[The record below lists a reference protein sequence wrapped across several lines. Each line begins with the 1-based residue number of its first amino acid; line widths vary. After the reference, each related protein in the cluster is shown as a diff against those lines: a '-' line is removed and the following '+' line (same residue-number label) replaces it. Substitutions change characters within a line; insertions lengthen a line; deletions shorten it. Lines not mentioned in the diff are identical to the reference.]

1 MKNFKEDII
10 KNGKAF
16 LGREL
21 TEKEVNEIDSIMN
34 SKYELYLKAYDKN
47 VDVDVLFD
55 EDFYDNLKDVIEML
69 RKYGTDYNDIIKNYG
84 INSEVVEEYESEHY
98 EQGYGD
104 VKKRVFK
111 TNKEILE
118 IFGEYTKVVI
128 ELSERIAKG
137 ETSGSM
143 KWFFYKDD
151 YDEITEEMEEI
162 FDGEETTSI
171 LIEWCLNI
179 E

>member
-1 MKNFKEDII
+1 M
-10 KNGKAF
+10 
-16 LGREL
+16 
-21 TEKEVNEIDSIMN
+21 
-34 SKYELYLKAYDKN
+34 
-47 VDVDVLFD
+47 
-55 EDFYDNLKDVIEML
+55 
-69 RKYGTDYNDIIKNYG
+69 
-84 INSEVVEEYESEHY
+84 
-98 EQGYGD
+98 
-104 VKKRVFK
+104 FK

-118 IFGEYTKVVI
+118 IFREYTKVVI

-143 KWFFYKDD
+143 EWFFYKDD